1 MKNILMKS
9 QVAIVCL
16 VIMIIATSCSN
27 TAKNDAASNEP
38 DVKTVVMEI
47 EGMTCEVGCKN
58 AIEKKVA
65 KMEGIQSI
73 QIDFENATAEVAYD
87 ERVTNPEEVIETI
100 ESIGGGLYTAK
111 VVLAQKD

>member
-1 MKNILMKS
+1 MKNLKLIGALFFIVS
-9 QVAIVCL
+9 VAI
-16 VIMIIATSCSN
+16 SCSN
-27 TAKNDAASNEP
+27 SSRNEAANGDAII
-38 DVKTVVMEI
+38 KTVAMEI
-47 EGMTCEVGCKN
+47 EGMTCEMGCKN

-73 QIDFENATAEVAYD
+73 QIDFETAKAEIAYD
-87 ERVTNPEEVIETI
+87 ESITNPEEVIETI

>member
-1 MKNILMKS
+1 MKNILMKL
-9 QVAIVCL
+9 QVALLSVM
-16 VIMIIATSCSN
+16 VMMTAASCSN
-27 TAKNDAASNEP
+27 ASQSDSANNDTAI
-38 DVKTVVMEI
+38 KTVAMEI
-47 EGMTCEVGCKN
+47 EGMTCEMGCKN

-87 ERVTNPEEVIETI
+87 ERFTNPEEVIETI